1 MTSFAPAFSAV
12 LGVMV
17 EDAVNV
23 GHSVVTHMVSVL
35 RLRSQRTSAI
45 SVGERRS
52 VAQCPLCALNMN
64 TGPWGHA
71 PYAEKRCR
79 ALPVAL
85 MLA

>member
-1 MTSFAPAFSAV
+1 VTSFAPAFSAV

-35 RLRSQRTSAI
+35 RLRSQRTSAT

-52 VAQCPLCALNMN
+52 GGRGYSALCV
-64 TGPWGHA
+64 
-71 PYAEKRCR
+71 R
-79 ALPVAL
+79 
-85 MLA
+85 